1 MTTRKTALEQ
11 REDQR
16 TKRTIYDH
24 PTTEKFRADRDR
36 EPDASDALRRKQ
48 GEETGTRQAR
58 QHEERAALRHKHKVE
73 IDRHYQTS
81 RARPLEMEARHEEE
95 VAEMTKRHRRE
106 IDRCPK
112 PEKMP
117 RRRAHRSNRGRSRS

>member
-36 EPDASDALRRKQ
+36 KPDASDALRRKQ
-48 GEETGTRQAR
+48 GEETGTRQPR

-106 IDRCPK
+106 IEEEVEQHRAERDRLP
-112 PEKMP
+112 
-117 RRRAHRSNRGRSRS
+117 S